1 MAQPA
6 REKRRVVFQERTYT
20 RAEYEQIIT
29 QYPHRRFELVNGE
42 LIEKMPNEIHGY
54 VVSLLNFFLVGYLQ
68 NNPIGYVLTEVRHG
82 LPADDSND
90 RVPDMSFRV
99 MEKGALR
106 GESPAPY
113 MPDLAIE
120 VQSPGQS
127 DRFMSDKA
135 AYYLA
140 NGSRMVWLI
149 YPTRRIVEVLTPTER
164 HLLTDTGTIDAGDVL
179 PGLQIPVA
187 RILPTQS

>member
-1 MAQPA
+1 M
-6 REKRRVVFQERTYT
+6 VFQERTYT
-20 RAEYEQIIT
+20 RAEYEQIIQ
-29 QYPHRRFELVNGE
+29 QYPDRRFELIHGE
-42 LIEKMPNEIHGY
+42 VIEKMLCEIHGY
-54 VVSLLNFFLVGYLQ
+54 IINWLSYFITAYLID
-68 NNPIGYVLTEVRHG
+68 NPIGYSLVEVRYG
-82 LPADDSND
+82 LPEDDLND

-99 MEKGALR
+99 KEKGAILTT
-106 GESPAPY
+106 SPAPY

-164 HLLTDTGTIDAGDVL
+164 HLLTAEATIDGGDVL
-179 PGLQIPVA
+179 PGLQIAVA
-187 RILPTQS
+187 RIFPDDAQEVGPA